1 MGQVDHR
8 KRRASLFSEMD
19 QRVGLDV
26 ADQGAHRIGVTHIHP
41 APGDGPAGQTLP
53 EADPLR
59 HALDRDQALRVTLAV
74 PLTADKAVDADDVMP
89 GLGQV
94 HRRRPAQVPV
104 DAQYGYRL
112 LSHTGA
118 TLAPRDE
125 RAVRAESWAVPMPAQ
140 AVLGSPN

>member
-1 MGQVDHR
+1 M
-8 KRRASLFSEMD
+8 
-19 QRVGLDV
+19 DV
-26 ADQGAHRIGVTHIHP
+26 ANQGGDGTGVTHIHP
-41 APGDGPAGQTLP
+41 APGDRPAGQTLP
-53 EADPLR
+53 EAGPLR
-59 HALDRDQALRVTLAV
+59 HALDRDQALGVTLAV

-140 AVLGSPN
+140 AGLGSPNSFRASSTPAVMLRSFS